1 MPSITNQETVD
12 AIAQE
17 YCTNGL
23 IKSKALKAVGY
34 TNRYA
39 ETRGLK
45 LYDNVRVKAAIAKVL
60 AKLAAQTAFTTD
72 VAQSEYEQARQL
84 ALKCNQPSAA
94 VSATTGKARLYG
106 MDKDNAVKPQAEA
119 QLSDAERQA
128 LADLARSYKVK
139 LTQAG

>member
-45 LYDNVRVKAAIAKVL
+45 LYDNVRVKPCL
-60 AKLAAQTAFTTD
+60 ACSCAYSCAGLVAF
-72 VAQSEYEQARQL
+72 Q
-84 ALKCNQPSAA
+84 
-94 VSATTGKARLYG
+94 G
-106 MDKDNAVKPQAEA
+106 
-119 QLSDAERQA
+119 
-128 LADLARSYKVK
+128 
-139 LTQAG
+139 